1 MQPFPP
7 RVGWILMK
15 QACWLTGRVL
25 PLPCVIPLLA
35 RRRKVT
41 TGYFSRPSCFIK
53 NVTEQSIVASEI
65 MLPKEDMRRSSVKE
79 YTDTMKQRYTGASR
93 TDKSALLVEER
104 V

>member
-41 TGYFSRPSCFIK
+41 TGYFSRPS
-53 NVTEQSIVASEI
+53 NEDRTVTPDGGWV
-65 MLPKEDMRRSSVKE
+65 LEDGRGE
-79 YTDTMKQRYTGASR
+79 
-93 TDKSALLVEER
+93 
-104 V
+104 